1 MGSVAAA
8 VGGEAEII
16 VLKVVTFSRS
26 TPPGLQFYSGIR
38 TDPIMMQEIQ

>member
-1 MGSVAAA
+1 MGGVAPA

-16 VLKVVTFSRS
+16 VLKVVTFSRN
-26 TPPGLQFYSGIR
+26 TPLGLQFYSRIR